1 MVTYLNPLRSSAPV
15 TLLLAGASGGVGAA
29 LAGLLLQRQPQLRL
43 VALARRATASVA
55 LAELDARHPGQ
66 LQRIDIDL
74 ADVTAIDALPQRLPD
89 DITVLDG
96 VINASGLLHDAQLQ
110 PEKSLQQLDAAAL
123 QRSFAINAF
132 APILLLR
139 ALLPRLRHREPCVIA
154 SLSARVGSIGDNR
167 LGGWYAY
174 RAAKAAQNQ
183 LLRSFAIELRRI
195 NPQATCVLLHPGTVE
210 TPLSAPFHARVDPA
224 TLQSPQQS
232 AGHLLEVLQGCT
244 PEHSGQFFAWD
255 GSRIPW

>member
-1 MVTYLNPLRSSAPV
+1 MSTWLNPLRSAAPV
-15 TLLLAGASGGVGAA
+15 TVLLAGASGGIGAA

-43 VALARRATASVA
+43 IALARRATASAA
-55 LAELDARHPGQ
+55 LAELCQRHPER
-66 LQRIDIDL
+66 LQRIDVDL
-74 ADVTAIDALPQRLPD
+74 ADAAAIDALPQYLPD
-89 DITVLDG
+89 DVEVLHG
-96 VINASGLLHDAQLQ
+96 VINASGLLHDTRLA
-110 PEKSLQQLDAAAL
+110 PEKSLQQLDADAL
-123 QRSFAINAF
+123 QRSFAVNAF

-183 LLRSFAIELRRI
+183 LLRTFAIELRRI
-195 NPQATCVLLHPGTVE
+195 NPLAACVLLHPGTVE
-210 TPLSAPFHARVDPA
+210 TPLSAPFRARVGAA
-224 TLQSPQQS
+224 TLQSPLQS
-232 AGHLLEVLQGCT
+232 ATHLLDVLQGCG
-244 PEHSGQFFAWD
+244 PEHSGEFFAWD